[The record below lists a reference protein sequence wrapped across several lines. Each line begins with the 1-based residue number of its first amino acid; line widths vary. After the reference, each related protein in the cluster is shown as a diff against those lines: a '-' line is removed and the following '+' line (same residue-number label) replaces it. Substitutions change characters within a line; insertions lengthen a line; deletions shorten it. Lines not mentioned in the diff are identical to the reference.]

1 MLKRQG
7 ILDSPGEHTHS
18 RGRPTERLAIRV
30 YPAYFYP
37 DEIGDRGGGVGG
49 RRGEEVKEPS
59 SDAFHPAGASWAS
72 SSCVD
77 WDATN
82 GV

>member
-37 DEIGDRGGGVGG
+37 DEIGDRGEGGG

-59 SDAFHPAGASWAS
+59 NDVFHPAGASWAS

-77 WDATN
+77 WDDTN